1 MPRESLPTLAL
12 YALVSLAVCLA
23 FYLTSRSISGVRRTP
38 RRFWCFF
45 VLLVLWGAGQLS
57 VARYG
62 CSVLQPPSKGLAER
76 DCMIRWVAFVSAVL
90 QMFCLPSSAN
100 PEPWFSRK
108 ATPRQSILTR
118 LLRRRDQPFAE
129 DRLSMSIRRISKSRS
144 R

>member
-1 MPRESLPTLAL
+1 MPRESLSTLAL
-12 YALVSLAVCLA
+12 YALASLAVFLA
-23 FYLTSRSISGVRRTP
+23 FYLTSRSISGVHRTP

-62 CSVLQPPSKGLAER
+62 CSVFQLPSKDFPER
-76 DCMIRWVAFVSAVL
+76 DCIIRWVAFISAAL

-108 ATPRQSILTR
+108 VRPR
-118 LLRRRDQPFAE
+118 
-129 DRLSMSIRRISKSRS
+129 
-144 R
+144 